1 MHHCNSRFM
10 SAIRWLTLLPLLW
23 LAGCSLSPQPD
34 NDNLVELAP
43 GVRITLPSPA
53 EYGGSLSASQLIR
66 ISWQQEGKAQTRTLP
81 VQLQITPQKLAL
93 AGFSSWGSRI
103 LSLTYENGQ
112 ITTAV
117 LPGLGDTL
125 PKPEQVA
132 LNLMLTLWPISA
144 WDKALAGTGW
154 QLQQQ
159 GLSRQLLSPEGLPMI
174 RIDYSAADKLAGP
187 ISFRDN
193 ALGLTITITTL
204 SQGADHDS
212 SQSH

>member
-1 MHHCNSRFM
+1 N
-10 SAIRWLTLLPLLW
+10 
-23 LAGCSLSPQPD
+23 
-34 NDNLVELAP
+34 NDNQVELAP
-43 GVRITLPSPA
+43 GVCITLPSAA
-53 EYGGSLSASQLIR
+53 EYGGSLTASQLINIR
-66 ISWQQEGKAQTRTLP
+66 WQQDGKMQSRTLP
-81 VQLQITPQKLAL
+81 VQLQITEQKLAL

-144 WDKALAGTGW
+144 WDKSLAGTGW

-159 GLSRQLLSPEGLPMI
+159 GLSRQLLTPQGQVRI
-174 RIDYSAADKLAGP
+174 QIDYSAADKLAGP
-187 ISFRDN
+187 ITFRDKP
-193 ALGLTITITTL
+193 LGLEITITTL
-204 SQGADHDS
+204 SRGADHEP
-212 SQSH
+212 SQPQ